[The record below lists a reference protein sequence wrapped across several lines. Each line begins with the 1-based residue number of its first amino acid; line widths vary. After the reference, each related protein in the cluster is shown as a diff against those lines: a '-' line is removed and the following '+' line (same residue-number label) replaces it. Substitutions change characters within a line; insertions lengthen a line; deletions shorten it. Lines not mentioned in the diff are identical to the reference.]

1 MDRAVEEGSVRYVT
15 DAALEAVTGRLA
27 PCSCS
32 WSSAVRRQH
41 VATKAAESAVWG
53 GSAWTGL
60 QPAGVAKARQTWL
73 GKPWS
78 LGFGQADPWG
88 PEGAGLES
96 AEGSLSQLEPD
107 GEQRLPQR
115 GGRREREEQARQH
128 RVPRD
133 IRPSQR
139 TYGHANGHT
148 ATPTKIR
155 PRQRS
160 RSPSLA

>member
-1 MDRAVEEGSVRYVT
+1 M
-15 DAALEAVTGRLA
+15 
-27 PCSCS
+27 
-32 WSSAVRRQH
+32 
-41 VATKAAESAVWG
+41 ATKAAESAVWG

-96 AEGSLSQLEPD
+96 AEGSLSQLNPD

-115 GGRREREEQARQH
+115 GGRRERWGARPLAWPYD
-128 RVPRD
+128 RWRGRTSVGVAVRPLAWPNVPGNPMLARLLLTLVGGQEPLSTTLGRLGCD
-133 IRPSQR
+133 MVKGAEGP
-139 TYGHANGHT
+139 T
-148 ATPTKIR
+148 AGELLAECGSWL
-155 PRQRS
+155 PR
-160 RSPSLA
+160 